1 MILIEDLFGDNE
13 NIFNSG
19 FRIVQAVWKRISTD
33 ISDAE
38 EAKFVHAFIKGY
50 DNRPSVRTS
59 NPTGTKADQ
68 IIDSLIRA
76 RISSFSDKDIARV
89 KFDHR
94 LSMAAENIIGLILEE
109 YIHVNVLKYGW
120 SCCWGNSIKA
130 VDFCSSD
137 GKLLQ
142 VKNKSNTENSSS
154 NKIRQGTEIIKWFR
168 LNANNGKTNW
178 DSLNKIIGKPAL
190 LSETGFKQFAEEL
203 IKKNPNVLY
212 LDEETFLKVYN

>member
-1 MILIEDLFGDNE
+1 MILIEDLFGNNE
-13 NIFNSG
+13 NIIKSG
-19 FRIVQAVWKRISTD
+19 FRIVQAVWKRVSVD
-33 ISDAE
+33 ISEAE
-38 EAKFVHAFIKGY
+38 EAKFVHDFIKGY

-59 NPTGTKADQ
+59 NPTGTIADQ
-68 IIDSLIRA
+68 IIDTLIKS
-76 RISSFSDKDIARV
+76 RILSFSDKDIERI

-109 YIHVNVLKYGW
+109 YIHVNVLELGW
-120 SCCWGNSIKA
+120 SCCWGNCIKA

-154 NKIRQGTEIIKWFR
+154 SKIRQGTQIIKWFR
-168 LNANNGKTNW
+168 LYANNGKTNW
-178 DSLNKIIGKPAL
+178 DALNAIIGKPAL
-190 LSETGFKQFAEEL
+190 LSEDGFKRFAEEL

-212 LDEETFLKVYN
+212 LDEDTFLKVYN

>member
-1 MILIEDLFGDNE
+1 MILIEELFGNNE
-13 NIFNSG
+13 NIIKSG
-19 FRIVQAVWKRISTD
+19 FRIVQAVWKRVSVD
-33 ISDAE
+33 ISEAE
-38 EAKFVHAFIKGY
+38 EAKFVHNFIKGY

-68 IIDSLIRA
+68 IIDSLIKA
-76 RISSFSDKDIARV
+76 RITSFTDKDIERI

-94 LSMAAENIIGLILEE
+94 LSMAAENIIGSILEE
-109 YIHVNVLKYGW
+109 YIHVNALKYGW
-120 SCCWGNSIKA
+120 SCCWGNCIKA

-154 NKIRQGTEIIKWFR
+154 NKIRQGTEIVKWFR
-168 LNANNGKTNW
+168 LNASNGKTNW
-178 DSLNKIIGKPAL
+178 DALNTIIGQPSL
-190 LSETGFKQFAEEL
+190 LSEAGFKQFAENL
-203 IKKNPNVLY
+203 IKNNPNALY

>member
-1 MILIEDLFGDNE
+1 MINLTTKIKQITVEHG
-13 NIFNSG
+13 
-19 FRIVQAVWKRISTD
+19 KRILVTSD
-33 ISDAE
+33 I
-38 EAKFVHAFIKGY
+38 HGY
-50 DNRPSVRTS
+50 LSYFKKILE
-59 NPTGTKADQ
+59 KA
-68 IIDSLIRA
+68 
-76 RISSFSDKDIARV
+76 SFSDKDIARV

-109 YIHVNVLKYGW
+109 YIHVNALKYGW

-168 LNANNGKTNW
+168 LNANNGNTNW
-178 DSLNKIIGKPAL
+178 DTLNTIIGKPAL
-190 LSETGFKQFAEEL
+190 LSEVGFERFAEDL
-203 IKKNPNVLY
+203 IKKNPNALY